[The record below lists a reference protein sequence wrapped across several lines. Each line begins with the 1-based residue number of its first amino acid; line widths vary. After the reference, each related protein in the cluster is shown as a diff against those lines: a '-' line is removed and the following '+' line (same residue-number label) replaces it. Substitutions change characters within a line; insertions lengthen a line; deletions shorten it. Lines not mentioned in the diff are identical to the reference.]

1 MENNSSLDPLG
12 PEFGK
17 INAPAINTQS
27 MSPFEGDTPRDHKIN
42 FPVTPPLSST
52 NPNYPIQDAI
62 TGDSR
67 GMQSKNNPRKKLS
80 AKEMGNAIGD
90 NFIMQDTLHRDRNQ
104 YATVNAYNAGPSGN
118 SFYKRYAAYGQKKF
132 DEIGFS
138 PLRDNEAMYNANTTM
153 GDDFSRMMKNSFVP
167 LFARGFVAGP
177 KSLVKMM
184 QGDFSADTEDAR
196 AYENAAAI
204 GQSSKKGMG
213 AFFNN
218 TAMSFGY
225 TAGILTESVLEEVAG
240 ALLAPVT
247 GGGSFFAATANNARK
262 IGTTIDRA
270 MEGYKAVNTTLK
282 EANNINGARKMW
294 KAAENIGKSKVGQ
307 FLNPLENTFDALVG
321 VGKNADNLTGL
332 ARLAQGTGKTAGG
345 LFRDVRNLNM
355 SLAEARLEGGM
366 TENSVYD
373 KAYDAFYQRN
383 GRAPNDDEQY
393 QMTKTAKE
401 AGVNTLIWNSALI
414 FATNKVFFVSKI

>member
-12 PEFGK
+12 PQFGK

-27 MSPFEGDTPRDHKIN
+27 MSPFEGNTPRDNKIN

-67 GMQSKNNPRKKLS
+67 GMQSKNNPRKKLTPQ
-80 AKEMGNAIGD
+80 EMGDAHGA
-90 NFIMQDTLHRDRNQ
+90 NFKMQVALHKDRNQ
-104 YATVNAYNAGPSGN
+104 YAKINAYNAGPSGN

-138 PLRDNEAMYNANTTM
+138 PLRDNEAMYNAHTSM
-153 GDDFSRMMKNSFVP
+153 SDDFSRMMKNSFVP
-167 LFARGFVAGP
+167 LFSRGFVAGP

-213 AFFNN
+213 AFFSN

-270 MEGYKAVNTTLK
+270 MDGYKAVNILSTWR
-282 EANNINGARKMW
+282 G
-294 KAAENIGKSKVGQ
+294 
-307 FLNPLENTFDALVG
+307 
-321 VGKNADNLTGL
+321 
-332 ARLAQGTGKTAGG
+332 
-345 LFRDVRNLNM
+345 
-355 SLAEARLEGGM
+355 
-366 TENSVYD
+366 
-373 KAYDAFYQRN
+373 
-383 GRAPNDDEQY
+383 
-393 QMTKTAKE
+393 
-401 AGVNTLIWNSALI
+401 
-414 FATNKVFFVSKI
+414 